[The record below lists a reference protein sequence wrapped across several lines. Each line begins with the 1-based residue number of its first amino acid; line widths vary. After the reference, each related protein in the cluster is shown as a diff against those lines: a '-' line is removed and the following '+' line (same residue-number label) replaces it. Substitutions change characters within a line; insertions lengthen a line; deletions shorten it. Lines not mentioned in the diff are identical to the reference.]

1 MTDPFVATLDKLT
14 SGKKEVDF
22 RFKFVLFCT
31 FLNYLKSKFQ
41 KEVLVAQSKMSN
53 FLLKSKYN
61 AAIIPVPDICFCVVT
76 SISLKN
82 THPDPVSCQA
92 AVTPQPAWAEAAQPR
107 TDH

>member
-53 FLLKSKYN
+53 FLLKSK
-61 AAIIPVPDICFCVVT
+61 
-76 SISLKN
+76 
-82 THPDPVSCQA
+82 
-92 AVTPQPAWAEAAQPR
+92 
-107 TDH
+107 